1 MLIKNKLV
9 NICKNTVL
17 LCLLVEHKFAK
28 QFPFLFVTNQAQYS
42 KIYVEIPCAWAS
54 RCLVKKIQP
63 RLFIE
68 KTQNKS
74 TTPWWL
80 NTMVKHPMA
89 TFLIFSAQIQIK
101 QIPDAWATSKPIGT
115 SQNFM
120 VGSREFTSTGWGS
133 HPPTHYRPRWASATA
148 IRNPSNL
155 LSWCVVNPEPTI
167 PVANQLDA
175 SSPLVE
181 VYSRSWNLWKFHA
194 RILTL
199 PLPQTTTYKQH

>member
-1 MLIKNKLV
+1 MFAGWTQVCQAIPISVCHKSSTILKNIRWNPV
-9 NICKNTVL
+9 
-17 LCLLVEHKFAK
+17 CLSIPMFGQENSTA
-28 QFPFLFVTNQAQYS
+28 PFY
-42 KIYVEIPCAWAS
+42 W
-54 RCLVKKIQP
+54 
-63 RLFIE
+63 